1 MNKYSTGGGQN
12 TRKINPLF
20 KDIKEYNKYLLSLIG
35 IFVLLLSG
43 IISYNYTNT
52 SYAKWSS
59 SVESKNIIKLHAKS
73 NLDESGANEPKI
85 TSNMIPVYY
94 DETNSVW
101 RKADVKNSK
110 EQYKW
115 YDYNNKMWANAI
127 TTFPYEEKVTDTIK
141 KNINVMP
148 YSLTSESSS
157 NASTSVNSQYKMSF
171 TTTKA
176 STFSFDYSMLKGT
189 KTSKFQVTIND
200 TTEVNKD
207 FSGNYT
213 DSVFEGTYTDSF
225 SKNLEANK
233 KYTVI
238 INAEVTSSNASADN
252 SIKVSNIKLTNEYTD
267 FSYENSGSKFTV
279 SYYRSRSYALDQVTG
294 KYVLN
299 LVSTS
304 SEYLKDSYICPNTTS
319 NICDEIYKIID
330 ITYGYM
336 WSAEVTDATI
346 NSYVSYTSK
355 NIENEFSK
363 KEIGEEIPLDKIST
377 MWVWI
382 PRYTY
387 TYLNTNTPEE
397 IKIKFESDTNSSGTI
412 KCSDAINQSD
422 SSGNRISES
431 CTDSDN
437 GSLIAETSTYTHPA
451 FWWDKNNDSI
461 RTEDEELTG
470 IWVGKFE
477 NSATILPTDT
487 STTESEIIIKPDIES
502 LGYKAISYY
511 FRDVRQMEK
520 ASNIYGFA
528 QSNSTTFNW
537 DGSLTGDTNN
547 IDTHMMKN
555 MEWGAVA
562 YLSHSKYGINKEIN
576 VSISNITGQ
585 SSGTT
590 DGSSSTLYS
599 YDGYLLNNNKKTTTK
614 DISKISSTT
623 GNVYGIYDMSGG
635 KNECVMGNLASSSN
649 SFSSSKAGNWSITTH
664 PLLRYYD
671 SYTYY
676 SSGAEKYSRGRLG
689 DATKE
694 MAPTGYKGNWYQES
708 ASFIDSSYVWFYRGG
723 GVSEKN
729 IAGIFYFHRGNGAA
743 DGGSSSRS
751 VLIIE

>member
-1 MNKYSTGGGQN
+1 MGGGEKN
-12 TRKINPLF
+12 SSKINPLF

-59 SVESKNIIKLHAKS
+59 SVESKNIIKLHVKS

-148 YSLTSESSS
+148 YSLTSESSN
-157 NASTSVNSQYKMSF
+157 NANTAVNSQYKMSF

-189 KTSKFQVTIND
+189 KTSKFQVTING

-207 FSGNYT
+207 FSGNYSDT
-213 DSVFEGTYTDSF
+213 VFGGTYTDSF

-238 INAEVTSSNASADN
+238 INAEVTSSNAGADN
-252 SIKVSNIKLTNEYTD
+252 SITVSNINLTNEYTN

-279 SYYRSRSYALDQVTG
+279 NYYLSHSYALDQVTG
-294 KYVLN
+294 KYVLDLIN
-299 LVSTS
+299 TS

-319 NICDEIYKIID
+319 NICDEIYKIVD
-330 ITYGYM
+330 ITYGHM

-387 TYLNTNTPEE
+387 TYLNTNTPQE
-397 IKIKFESDTNSSGTI
+397 ISIKFEKGTSSSGTI
-412 KCSDAINQSD
+412 KCVDNVTYT
-422 SSGNRISES
+422 GTTSET
-431 CTDSDN
+431 CTDTTNS
-437 GSLIAETSTYTHPA
+437 SLKTGISTYTHPA
-451 FWWDKNNDSI
+451 F
-461 RTEDEELTG
+461 TFGEDELTG
-470 IWVGKFE
+470 IWVGKFTNSSYIIKKPDEIVE
-477 NSATILPTDT
+477 NN
-487 STTESEIIIKPDIES
+487 IIIKPNETFLKLSASEAFKTI
-502 LGYKAISYY
+502 
-511 FRDVRQMEK
+511 RTMEK
-520 ASNIYGFA
+520 TNNMYKFN
-528 QSNSTTFNW
+528 QKNDTMFNW
-537 DGSLTGDTNN
+537 NGELSYDSNN

-562 YLSHSKYGINKEIN
+562 YFSHSKYGRCTNSICEEITINNCTEA
-576 VSISNITGQ
+576 ITGI
-585 SSGTT
+585 GGNTV
-590 DGSSSTLYS
+590 DANYSSSAC
-599 YDGYLLNNNKKTTTK
+599 TTTENK
-614 DISKISSTT
+614 YNGSKGKKASTT
-623 GNVYGIYDMSGG
+623 GNIYGIYDMSG
-635 KNECVMGNLASSSN
+635 NDTLVMGNVTSSSN
-649 SFSSSKAGNWSITTH
+649 QFQPSKAGNWNTTTY
-664 PLLRYYD
+664 PLAKYYD
-671 SYTYY
+671 NYSNGGSSDTYQ
-676 SSGAEKYSRGRLG
+676 RGKLG
-689 DATKE
+689 DATVE
-694 MAPTGYKGNWYQES
+694 MAPTRASSDNWYSDYTIFPYYTES
-708 ASFIDSSYVWFYRGG
+708 WFIRGGSYV
-723 GVSEKN
+723 SDSD
-729 IAGIFYFHRGNGAA
+729 AGIFAFESGNG
-743 DGGSSSRS
+743 DDKTSRS
-751 VLIIE
+751 ILVIK